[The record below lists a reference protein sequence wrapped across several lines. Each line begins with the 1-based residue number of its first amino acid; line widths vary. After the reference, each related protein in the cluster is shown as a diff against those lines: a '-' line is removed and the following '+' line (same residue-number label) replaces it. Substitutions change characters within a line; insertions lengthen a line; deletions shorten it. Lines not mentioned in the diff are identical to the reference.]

1 MEMQSRHGART
12 SDSDQQAYL
21 LQRGA
26 EDTSWRQQQPRSIPI
41 HSCPKCGEVLPD
53 IDTLQIHVMDCII

>member
-12 SDSDQQAYL
+12 SDSDQQVYL
-21 LQRGA
+21 VERGA
-26 EDTSWRQQQPRSIPI
+26 EDRNWQQQQQRNIPI